1 MVLNNFMI
9 WLGILTPYLIMNGV
23 MQVVLLDELKYFRL
37 QELDKMRF

>member
-1 MVLNNFMI
+1 MI
-9 WLGILTPYLIMNGV
+9 RLGILTPYLIMNGV